1 VRIPLDYYRILGLPI
16 QATAE
21 QLQQAHRDR
30 TLQLPRREFSEAAI
44 AARKQL
50 LDEAYAALSNTDK
63 RRAYDA
69 SFLTKVY
76 DADVDRSETSSNGG
90 ALGGGALGG
99 GALGAIRPAAQTS
112 TIATDP
118 TLDPYAPS
126 IDIHDAQLVGALL
139 ILLELGEYELVL
151 KLGHPYLTNSAFS
164 GGAGRSGQVDVTRSD
179 IVLTVAFAY
188 LELGREQWLQG
199 QYETAAESLEAG
211 QELLLREGVFSSV
224 RSEIQS
230 DLYKLRPYRVLELL
244 ALPEIHE
251 IERGQGINLLRD
263 MLRDRGGIDGTG
275 EDHSG
280 LNVDD
285 FLRFIQQLRGYLT
298 AAEQH
303 ALFEVEARRP
313 SAVATYLAVYALL
326 ARGFAY
332 RQPALIRRAKLM
344 LSRLGTRQDVYL
356 EQAICALLLGQ
367 TEEASRALD
376 QSQEYES
383 LTFIREH
390 SQGSPDLLPGLC
402 LYGERWLQNEVFPHF
417 RDLAQQY
424 ASLKDYFA
432 DEQVQV
438 YLEELPNEPDPST
451 SPQREAAAPSGL
463 TAGYSTAGRS
473 EALNGSRTGRYEQR
487 SGQPSFAAN
496 AATAITETSSTR
508 SNRGTS
514 AMPTAERVS
523 QLSPEGRL
531 NGAAAGSGR
540 SRSAASSPSN
550 TSLRR
555 SSSSPSSI
563 FSSSSRGSGGQSIK
577 GDRLMFLIAMAG
589 LGLLLFWLLF
599 NWLTKSVF
607 GGPTL
612 KGEQLQVSLAQSAVP
627 IPDPTASVVASPNA
641 PLTPEVG
648 KTLIETWL
656 KAKAAAMGRSHDSS
670 QLSQILTDPIL
681 AERLALA
688 EETRQNGIAYDYRHT
703 VQDVRLLPAAAG
715 TTVPTEAQVDASV
728 TESVSVYENGSA
740 SAPET
745 QQLYLRYYLLRQNEQ
760 WRIKDIQEVSPTG
773 ATSTGELSSPDGLS
787 TPGSGSVSPGS
798 AAPGS
803 VSPGSVSPGIAP
815 GTVPGAAPGTVPGSV
830 PDNNSAIPDASGQLP
845 TSSNSTFG
853 ANIAPP

>member
-50 LDEAYAALSNTDK
+50 LDEAFAALSNVDK

-69 SFLTKVY
+69 SFLTKVP
-76 DADVDRSETSSNGG
+76 DPDIDRLEAIGNGG
-90 ALGGGALGG
+90 VS
-99 GALGAIRPAAQTS
+99 GAIL
-112 TIATDP
+112 TDP
-118 TLDPYAPS
+118 VPDPYTPS
-126 IDIHDAQLVGALL
+126 IDIHDVQLVGALL

-151 KLGHPYLTNSAFS
+151 KLGHPYLTNSAFR
-164 GGAGRSGQVDVTRSD
+164 GGAGRAGQVDITRSD

-224 RSEIQS
+224 RGEIQS

-263 MLRDRGGIDGTG
+263 MLQDRGGIDGTG
-275 EDHSG
+275 NDHSG

-285 FLRFIQQLRGYLT
+285 FLRFVQQLRGYLT

-344 LSRLGTRQDVYL
+344 LSRLGTRQDVHL

-376 QSQEYES
+376 LSQEYES

-432 DEQVQV
+432 DEQVQA
-438 YLEELPNEPDPST
+438 YLEELPNEPDSSTPSQRDA
-451 SPQREAAAPSGL
+451 SPSL
-463 TAGYSTAGRS
+463 SAGHVAGRS
-473 EALNGSRTGRYEQR
+473 EVFNGSRTGRYENR
-487 SGQPSFAAN
+487 SGQSGLVGN
-496 AATAITETSSTR
+496 VATATIEPSSTR
-508 SNRGTS
+508 QSRES
-514 AMPTAERVS
+514 APVQTAERVS

-531 NGAAAGSGR
+531 NAASGQLGR
-540 SRSAASSPSN
+540 SRSGSSSSSA

-555 SSSSPSSI
+555 NSSNAGFGSSL
-563 FSSSSRGSGGQSIK
+563 SRGGGQSIK
-577 GDRLMFLIAMAG
+577 GDRLMFLIAMTG
-589 LGLLLFWLLF
+589 LGLLVFWLLF

-612 KGEQLQVSLAQSAVP
+612 KGEQLQVSLAQPVVA
-627 IPDPTASVVASPNA
+627 IPDPAASATPDPSA

-656 KAKAAAMGRSHDSS
+656 KAKSAAMGRTHDNS

-688 EETRQNGIAYDYRHT
+688 EEAKQGGVAYDYRHA
-703 VQDVRLLPAAAG
+703 VQDVRLLSA
-715 TTVPTEAQVDASV
+715 VPGAVVPNEAQVDASV
-728 TESVSVYENGSA
+728 TESVSVSENSSA
-740 SAPET
+740 SAPDT
-745 QQLYLRYYLLRQNEQ
+745 QQLYLRYYLVRQNGQ
-760 WRIKDIQEVSPTG
+760 WRIKDIQEVSPTE
-773 ATSTGELSSPDGLS
+773 SVQTGDPASSNGLS
-787 TPGSGSVSPGS
+787 APTSSTPDSGGVTPGS
-798 AAPGS
+798 
-803 VSPGSVSPGIAP
+803 
-815 GTVPGAAPGTVPGSV
+815 VPGAAPGAVPGTT
-830 PDNNSAIPDASGQLP
+830 PGNNSVIPGASGSLP
-845 TSSNSTFG
+845 TSSDSNLGVGTT
-853 ANIAPP
+853 PP

>member
-1 VRIPLDYYRILGLPI
+1 MRIPLDYYRILGLPI

-50 LDEAYAALSNTDK
+50 LDEAYAALSNADK

-76 DADVDRSETSSNGG
+76 DTDADRSETSSNGG
-90 ALGGGALGG
+90 ALGAL
-99 GALGAIRPAAQTS
+99 RSAAQTS
-112 TIATDP
+112 ATDP

-126 IDIHDAQLVGALL
+126 IDIHDVQLVGALL

-199 QYETAAESLEAG
+199 QYETAAESLESG
-211 QELLLREGVFSSV
+211 QELLLREGIFSSV

-451 SPQREAAAPSGL
+451 APQREAAAPSGL
-463 TAGYSTAGRS
+463 TAGYSTGGRS
-473 EALNGSRTGRYEQR
+473 EALNGSRTGRYDQR

-496 AATAITETSSTR
+496 AATAITETSTTR

-531 NGAAAGSGR
+531 NGAAGSGR
-540 SRSAASSPSN
+540 SRSGASSPSN
-550 TSLRR
+550 PSLRR
-555 SSSSPSSI
+555 SSSGPASGPASA
-563 FSSSSRGSGGQSIK
+563 FSSSSRGSGGQPIK

-627 IPDPTASVVASPNA
+627 IPDPTASVVPSPNA

-670 QLSQILTDPIL
+670 QLSQILSDPIL

-688 EETRQNGIAYDYRHT
+688 EETRQNEIAYDYRHA
-703 VQDVRLLPAAAG
+703 VQDVRILPTAAG
-715 TTVPTEAQVDASV
+715 TTVPNEAQVDASV

-740 SAPET
+740 SAPDT
-745 QQLYLRYYLLRQNEQ
+745 QQLYLRYYLLRQNDQ

-773 ATSTGELSSPDGLS
+773 ATSTGDLSSPDGLS
-787 TPGSGSVSPGS
+787 APSPGS

-803 VSPGSVSPGIAP
+803 ISPGSVSPGITP
-815 GTVPGAAPGTVPGSV
+815 GTVPGGAPGTVPGSV

-845 TSSNSTFG
+845 TSSNSRFG
-853 ANIAPP
+853 ANPASP